1 MSALDH
7 AHLLTRLI
15 ILAEAVLQAR
25 HAHDLSEV
33 IDLHEKIDA
42 EYQRPSDGERV
53 ITDVICMCTEAVVN
67 AHHAMMN
74 RQRVRSFA
82 FTRVVGVLLP
92 DVRDALAL
100 AIEVRKR
107 PTP

>member
-7 AHLLTRLI
+7 RNLLTRLI

-25 HAHDLSEV
+25 HAHDLCDIV
-33 IDLHEKIDA
+33 DLHEKIDA
-42 EYQRPSDGERV
+42 EYQRPADGDRV
-53 ITDVICMCTEAVVN
+53 ITDVVCMCTEAVVN

-74 RQRVRSFA
+74 RQRSRSQA

-100 AIEVRKR
+100 AIEIRKR
-107 PTP
+107 PTS